1 MTVASLPRMDA
12 QGRTAGW
19 PAIGI
24 VASTFAVAMAA
35 TTVITPLYPGYV
47 AEFGLSSLGVTIVF
61 AAYGAAVMLGLA
73 LFGRL
78 SDHYGRKPP
87 LGAAL
92 CVAIASMVVF
102 LLAHGIGA
110 LLLGRV
116 LIGLTAGVYTGTC
129 TAWLVDLCPDRVRA
143 AKIAIAANL
152 GGLGLGP
159 LLGGVLAQWA
169 PRPLRLVYAVEL
181 VLLVLGLIAHRWM
194 PETVARDRFDLD
206 FRDLRPPPSVRSVF
220 VPAAVAAI
228 AAFGVSGVLGAV
240 GPAML
245 RSVFD
250 VNDPLAAGLLLWAS
264 FTCAVIGQLL
274 ARRFDPSAALAAG
287 CAGLALSVCLL
298 ALALEAEVLLALVA
312 AAVLSGI
319 STGVIIGAG
328 LGLLTSIAPPEH
340 RGLVASSY
348 FLAAYIGLVVPVVGF
363 GLVERSIGLVDTGL
377 VFSAAIGIAVIGSGI
392 AVWRPVR
399 APA

>member
-1 MTVASLPRMDA
+1 PIAVGRQTTVPGQTHRIGIETDHLAFRPM
-12 QGRTAGW
+12 QERTAGTLVI
-19 PAIGI
+19 AT

-47 AEFGLSSLGVTIVF
+47 ADFGLSSLEVTIVF
-61 AAYGAAVMLGLA
+61 AAYGAAVMLSLA

-92 CVAIASMVVF
+92 VVAIAAMAVF
-102 LLAHGIGA
+102 LVAQNLGM

-159 LLGGVLAQWA
+159 LLGGILGQWA
-169 PRPLRLVYAVEL
+169 PHPLRLVYAVEL

-206 FRDLRPPPSVRSVF
+206 IRDLRPPPSVRSVF

-228 AAFGVSGVLGAV
+228 AAFG
-240 GPAML
+240 
-245 RSVFD
+245 
-250 VNDPLAAGLLLWAS
+250 
-264 FTCAVIGQLL
+264 
-274 ARRFDPSAALAAG
+274 
-287 CAGLALSVCLL
+287 
-298 ALALEAEVLLALVA
+298 
-312 AAVLSGI
+312 
-319 STGVIIGAG
+319 
-328 LGLLTSIAPPEH
+328 
-340 RGLVASSY
+340 
-348 FLAAYIGLVVPVVGF
+348 
-363 GLVERSIGLVDTGL
+363 
-377 VFSAAIGIAVIGSGI
+377 
-392 AVWRPVR
+392 
-399 APA
+399 

>member
-1 MTVASLPRMDA
+1 
-12 QGRTAGW
+12 
-19 PAIGI
+19 
-24 VASTFAVAMAA
+24 
-35 TTVITPLYPGYV
+35 
-47 AEFGLSSLGVTIVF
+47 
-61 AAYGAAVMLGLA
+61 
-73 LFGRL
+73 
-78 SDHYGRKPP
+78 
-87 LGAAL
+87 
-92 CVAIASMVVF
+92 
-102 LLAHGIGA
+102 
-110 LLLGRV
+110 
-116 LIGLTAGVYTGTC
+116 
-129 TAWLVDLCPDRVRA
+129 
-143 AKIAIAANL
+143 
-152 GGLGLGP
+152 
-159 LLGGVLAQWA
+159 
-169 PRPLRLVYAVEL
+169 
-181 VLLVLGLIAHRWM
+181 
-194 PETVARDRFDLD
+194 
-206 FRDLRPPPSVRSVF
+206 VRSVF

-250 VNDPLAAGLLLWAS
+250 VGDPLAAGALLWAS

-274 ARRFDPSAALAAG
+274 ARRYDPSAALAAG

-298 ALALEAEVLLALVA
+298 ALALEAEVLIALVA

-377 VFSAAIGIAVIGSGI
+377 VFSAAIGVAVIGSGI

-399 APA
+399 SPVT

>member
-1 MTVASLPRMDA
+1 MKA
-12 QGRTAGW
+12 QDRPAG
-19 PAIGI
+19 PLVIGI
-24 VASTFAVAMAA
+24 VAATFAVTMAS

-47 AEFGLSSLGVTIVF
+47 AEFGISSLEVTIVF
-61 AAYGAAVMLGLA
+61 AAYGAAVMVGLA

-102 LLAHGIGA
+102 LLAQDLGA

-129 TAWLVDLCPDRVRA
+129 TAWLVDLCPDRVLA

-181 VLLVLGLIAHRWM
+181 GLIALGLIAHRWM
-194 PETVARDRFDLD
+194 PETVRRERFDLD
-206 FRDLRPPPSVRSVF
+206 LGDLRPPPSVRAVF
-220 VPAAVAAI
+220 LPAAVAAI
-228 AAFGVSGVLGAV
+228 AAFGVFGVFGAV

-250 VNDPLAAGLLLWAS
+250 VQDPVWAGLLVGAA
-264 FTCAVIGQLL
+264 FTCAVIGQLV
-274 ARRFDPSAALAAG
+274 ARRFDAAAALAAG
-287 CAGLALSVCLL
+287 CAGLAVSVCLL
-298 ALALEAEVLLALVA
+298 ALALKAELLVALVV
-312 AAVLSGI
+312 AAVASGI
-319 STGVIIGAG
+319 STGVIMGAG
-328 LGLLTSIAPPEH
+328 LGLLTSTAPPEH

-363 GLVERSIGLVDTGL
+363 GLVEQSIGLVDTGL
-377 VFSAAIGIAVIGSGI
+377 VFSAVIGIAVIASGL
-392 AVWRPVR
+392 AVRRPVR
-399 APA
+399 SPA

>member
-1 MTVASLPRMDA
+1 MGADERA
-12 QGRTAGW
+12 AGW

-47 AEFGLSSLGVTIVF
+47 AEFGLSSLEVTIVF

-102 LLAHGIGA
+102 LLAQGIGA

-194 PETVARDRFDLD
+194 PETVRARAVRP
-206 FRDLRPPPSVRSVF
+206 RPPRPPP
-220 VPAAVAAI
+220 
-228 AAFGVSGVLGAV
+228 
-240 GPAML
+240 
-245 RSVFD
+245 
-250 VNDPLAAGLLLWAS
+250 
-264 FTCAVIGQLL
+264 
-274 ARRFDPSAALAAG
+274 
-287 CAGLALSVCLL
+287 
-298 ALALEAEVLLALVA
+298 A
-312 AAVLSGI
+312 AAVRA
-319 STGVIIGAG
+319 GVRPRRGRGDRRVRRLRRARRRRAG
-328 LGLLTSIAPPEH
+328 DAALGV
-340 RGLVASSY
+340 RR
-348 FLAAYIGLVVPVVGF
+348 
-363 GLVERSIGLVDTGL
+363 ERSAGRR
-377 VFSAAIGIAVIGSGI
+377 AAARGRRS
-392 AVWRPVR
+392 PVR
-399 APA
+399 

>member
-1 MTVASLPRMDA
+1 M
-12 QGRTAGW
+12 QERTAGTLVI
-19 PAIGI
+19 AT

-47 AEFGLSSLGVTIVF
+47 ADFGLSSLEVTIVF
-61 AAYGAAVMLGLA
+61 AAYGAAVMLSLA

-92 CVAIASMVVF
+92 VVAIAAMAVF
-102 LLAHGIGA
+102 LVAQNLGM

-159 LLGGVLAQWA
+159 LLGGILAQWA
-169 PRPLRLVYAVEL
+169 PHPLRLVYAVEL
-181 VLLVLGLIAHRWM
+181 VLLTIGLVAHRWM
-194 PETVARDRFDLD
+194 PETVRRERFALD
-206 FRDLRPPPSVRSVF
+206 FKDLRPPPEVRSIF
-220 VPAAVAAI
+220 VPAATAAI

-245 RSVFD
+245 RAVFD
-250 VNDPLAAGLLLWAS
+250 VDDPLAAGLLLWGS
-264 FTCAVIGQLL
+264 FTCSVIGQLV
-274 ARRFDPSAALAAG
+274 ARRFDAAKALASG
-287 CAGLALSVCLL
+287 CGGLAVSVCLL
-298 ALALEAEVLLALVA
+298 AAALEFEVLAALIA
-312 AAVLSGI
+312 AAVLSGLA
-319 STGVIIGAG
+319 TGVIIGAG
-328 LGLLTSIAPPEH
+328 LGLLTSAAPPQH
-340 RGLVASSY
+340 RGQIASAY
-348 FLAAYIGLVVPVVGF
+348 FLASYLGLVVPVVGF

-377 VFSAAIGIAVIGSGI
+377 VFSAAVGLAVVASGV
-392 AVWRPVR
+392 AVRRPVR
-399 APA
+399 SPA

>member
-1 MTVASLPRMDA
+1 
-12 QGRTAGW
+12 
-19 PAIGI
+19 
-24 VASTFAVAMAA
+24 MA
-35 TTVITPLYPGYV
+35 
-47 AEFGLSSLGVTIVF
+47 
-61 AAYGAAVMLGLA
+61 
-73 LFGRL
+73 
-78 SDHYGRKPP
+78 
-87 LGAAL
+87 
-92 CVAIASMVVF
+92 
-102 LLAHGIGA
+102 
-110 LLLGRV
+110 
-116 LIGLTAGVYTGTC
+116 
-129 TAWLVDLCPDRVRA
+129 VDLCPDRVRA

-206 FRDLRPPPSVRSVF
+206 IRDLRPPPSVRSVF

>member
-1 MTVASLPRMDA
+1 MKAHERP
-12 QGRTAGW
+12 AG
-19 PAIGI
+19 PLVIGI

-47 AEFGLSSLGVTIVF
+47 AEFGMSSLQVTIVF

-87 LGAAL
+87 LAAAL
-92 CVAIASMVVF
+92 CVAIAAMTVF
-102 LLAHGIGA
+102 LLAQGLGA

-129 TAWLVDLCPDRVRA
+129 TAWLVDLCPDRVLA

-181 VLLVLGLIAHRWM
+181 VLLVVGLIAHRWM
-194 PETVARDRFDLD
+194 PETVARGRFDLD

-250 VNDPLAAGLLLWAS
+250 VADPLAAGALLWAS

-274 ARRFDPSAALAAG
+274 ARRYDP
-287 CAGLALSVCLL
+287 
-298 ALALEAEVLLALVA
+298 
-312 AAVLSGI
+312 
-319 STGVIIGAG
+319 
-328 LGLLTSIAPPEH
+328 
-340 RGLVASSY
+340 
-348 FLAAYIGLVVPVVGF
+348 
-363 GLVERSIGLVDTGL
+363 
-377 VFSAAIGIAVIGSGI
+377 
-392 AVWRPVR
+392 
-399 APA
+399 